1 MADCAHQHDHCFRSI
16 DCVRWVNELTSGSR
30 SYQKI
35 IWFRSSTAAL
45 SCFMKDGISS
55 EAFVG
60 SIALPA
66 RLGETGKKSD
76 AEMHS
81 EMEY

>member
-1 MADCAHQHDHCFRSI
+1 MLSQ
-16 DCVRWVNELTSGSR
+16 
-30 SYQKI
+30 
-35 IWFRSSTAAL
+35 SSTAAL
-45 SCFMKDGISS
+45 SCFMKDDISS
-55 EAFVG
+55 KAFVG